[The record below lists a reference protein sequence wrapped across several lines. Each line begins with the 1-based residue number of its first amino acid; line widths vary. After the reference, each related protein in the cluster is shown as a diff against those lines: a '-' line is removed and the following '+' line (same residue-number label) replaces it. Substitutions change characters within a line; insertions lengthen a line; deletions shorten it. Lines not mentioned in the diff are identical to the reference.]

1 MAIWFECKIR
11 YDKNM
16 DDGKIKRVTETYMVD
31 ALTFTEAEKRFI
43 EEMEPYMSGE
53 YEVAGIRKA
62 RIAELMASNDA
73 NDDRW
78 YRVKVAFITIDEKT
92 EKEKRSSVNYLVQ
105 AGTLNGAVK
114 NIDEVMGGTMNNYVI
129 ASVAET
135 TIMDVFEYG
144 KVNPT
149 EE

>member
-1 MAIWFECKIR
+1 MATWFECKIR
-11 YDKNM
+11 YDKTM
-16 DDGKIKRVTETYMVD
+16 DDGKIRKVTETYMVD
-31 ALTFTEAEKRFI
+31 ALTFTEAEKRFL

-92 EKEKRSSVNYLVQ
+92 DAEKRSNSTMLVQ
-105 AGTLNGAVK
+105 ARDLKTAVA
-114 NIDEVMGGTMNNYVI
+114 NVEHGMAGTMVDYVLVS
-129 ASVAET
+129 ATET
-135 TIMDVFEYG
+135 AILDVFPYE
-144 KVNPT
+144 KKD
-149 EE
+149 

>member
-11 YDKNM
+11 YDKTM

-31 ALTFTEAEKRFI
+31 ALTFTEAEKRFL

-62 RIAELMASNDA
+62 RIAELMASADA

-92 EKEKRSSVNYLVQ
+92 EAEKRTNQTMLVQ
-105 AGTLNGAVK
+105 ARDLKTAVV
-114 NIDEVMGGTMNNYVI
+114 NVEHGMAGTMIDYVLV
-129 ASVAET
+129 SVNET
-135 TIMDVFEYG
+135 AILDVFPYE
-144 KVNPT
+144 KKD
-149 EE
+149 